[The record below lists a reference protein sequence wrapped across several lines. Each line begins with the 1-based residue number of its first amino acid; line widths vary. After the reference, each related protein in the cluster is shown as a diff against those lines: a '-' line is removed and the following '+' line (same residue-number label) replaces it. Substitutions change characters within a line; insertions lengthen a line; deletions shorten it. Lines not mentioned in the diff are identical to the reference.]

1 MKTAIAAALMLASV
15 PAFAATGGSAGS
27 NHLDVYYSHLDY
39 ELSDGTDSI
48 EGDGSGGGI
57 AFWMGNRIGLFTAE
71 IQKNNIEGNILG
83 FPTDADLRSL
93 RAGMGYRLIN
103 EANRGAWIRAEYI
116 NLDTRI
122 DVEDVGSASGETDGY
137 GIHFGG
143 LYGVG
148 VVQGYGEI
156 GFVDLDDEDGF
167 EYRAGLAIQPG
178 MVGGFVEYR
187 KTALEVDDID
197 LDEDLEDVRIG
208 VRVAF

>member
-15 PAFAATGGSAGS
+15 PAFAAPGAPARS

-103 EANRGAWIRAEYI
+103 ETNRGAWIRAEYI
-116 NLDTRI
+116 NLDTSI
-122 DVEDVGSASGETDGY
+122 EVEDVGSASGETDGY

-143 LYGVG
+143 LYGAG
-148 VVQGYGEI
+148 LVQGYGEI

-167 EYRAGLAIQPG
+167 EYRVGLAIQPG
-178 MVGGFVEYR
+178 IVGGFVEYR